1 MKLLRV
7 RVGALKPVQGLGKRY
22 THTHIYIYIYMYI
35 YIHTYIRIERTRTY
49 ALVCP

>member
-22 THTHIYIYIYMYI
+22 IYIYIYM
-35 YIHTYIRIERTRTY
+35 YIRIERTRTY
-49 ALVCP
+49 TLVCP

>member
-22 THTHIYIYIYMYI
+22 THTHIYIICVYI
-35 YIHTYIRIERTRTY
+35 YIYTHAHTLSY
-49 ALVCP
+49 AHKDTQYL